1 MDAQTHTPN
10 ISFKKFGLE
19 FKVCVTAYNKRK
31 IADIYLGMSVRK
43 RKEEIQRTRKVT
55 VTT

>member
-31 IADIYLGMSVRK
+31 IADINLGMSVRK
-43 RKEEIQRTRKVT
+43 RKEDQSKGKVT